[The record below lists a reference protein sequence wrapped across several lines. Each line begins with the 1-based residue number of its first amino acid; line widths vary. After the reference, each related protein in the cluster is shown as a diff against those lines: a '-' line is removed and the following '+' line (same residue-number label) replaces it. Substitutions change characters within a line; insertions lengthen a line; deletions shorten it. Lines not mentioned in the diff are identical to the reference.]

1 MIEVSNIAL
10 AIKHKEHIV
19 NVELIVLSCNNL
31 PQTKTFEEINS
42 MVAIFKISQNEEIE
56 IGRTEL
62 IVNDLNP
69 RYLST
74 FIVASSSDKQEEI

>member
-1 MIEVSNIAL
+1 
-10 AIKHKEHIV
+10 
-19 NVELIVLSCNNL
+19 
-31 PQTKTFEEINS
+31 

-56 IGRTEL
+56 VGRTEL